1 MMLLVEMLFNFI
13 FYNYN
18 IMDGPAIASIVI
30 SVIGALFYLLN
41 GLKCV
46 GKRSGGDCESS
57 CTKGNSVD
65 KKEDG

>member
-1 MMLLVEMLFNFI
+1 
-13 FYNYN
+13 
-18 IMDGPAIASIVI
+18 MDGSAIASIVI

-57 CTKGNSVD
+57 CTKNGSVSNPI

>member
-1 MMLLVEMLFNFI
+1 
-13 FYNYN
+13 
-18 IMDGPAIASIVI
+18 MDGPAIASLVI
-30 SVIGALFYLLN
+30 SILGTLFYLLN

>member
-1 MMLLVEMLFNFI
+1 
-13 FYNYN
+13 
-18 IMDGPAIASIVI
+18 MDGSAIASIVI

-57 CTKGNSVD
+57 CTKGNSVV
-65 KKEDG
+65 KKEDIFF